1 VATSGTI
8 STTVFNTR
16 KVIDSAYRGCRLPAQ
31 SITGEM
37 IETAK
42 EQLFLMMSAWLNQGW
57 PLWCQT
63 KYILGFT
70 EGLYSVVLP
79 RGVIDVLDANIRDT
93 NRLTEGNASATSGV
107 AGNAFDDDFATTCD
121 LVGLVDQSITLEL
134 NETAVVTTVGVLP
147 ATTGSL
153 EYSFQYSEDGIVW
166 TVAVTGVA
174 DVTNLQWLW
183 FDAQGV
189 PAVAFYRLEVGLD
202 SLPFSVRELVF
213 ANRINEINLARLN
226 RDDYFYLP
234 DKNVRGR
241 PVQYWLDRQREN
253 CIMNIWPAPDNA
265 SRYRQLAFM
274 GMRHIMDVGTL
285 QQELEVPQ
293 RWYEATVWNLAKRLA
308 IITPEV
314 KPEMLA
320 ITAGEASSSLSLAWA
335 EERDR
340 SPINIVIDL
349 SPYTR

>member
-1 VATSGTI
+1 VSGI
-8 STTVFNTR
+8 
-16 KVIDSAYRGCRLPAQ
+16 
-31 SITGEM
+31 
-37 IETAK
+37 
-42 EQLFLMMSAWLNQGW
+42 
-57 PLWCQT
+57 
-63 KYILGFT
+63 
-70 EGLYSVVLP
+70 
-79 RGVIDVLDANIRDT
+79 
-93 NRLTEGNASATSGV
+93 
-107 AGNAFDDDFATTCD
+107 
-121 LVGLVDQSITLEL
+121 
-134 NETAVVTTVGVLP
+134 
-147 ATTGSL
+147 
-153 EYSFQYSEDGIVW
+153 
-166 TVAVTGVA
+166 A
-174 DVTNLQWLW
+174 DVTNLEWFW
-183 FDAQGV
+183 FDAQGA
-189 PAVAFYRLEVGLD
+189 PAVAFYRLEVGFD

-213 ANRINEINLARLN
+213 ANRINEINMARLN

-340 SPINIVIDL
+340 SPINIVIDI
-349 SPYTR
+349 SPYT